1 VEGDTF
7 HYLSFYFFIEHSAMM
22 LKSIVMSEDDYASF
36 FRPAVLDSLRQ
47 VLKYY
52 SLDNASQII
61 YNGEN
66 DVAKLIGSNS
76 DDGLRGDMFTDGIFR
91 NKLFIVVEKE
101 DTPFNTGY
109 SNQRREPTERPVWL
123 TEEEKPMGLYPAFS
137 GVKVNVSVVASFNSS
152 KLADHYV
159 RRINRLRDNQMADMA
174 FSATVHLGVNNS
186 IIACMQD
193 IHALILKNE
202 PTTPEFGLWFNKYCR
217 VPFTTIS
224 NVAGKNKRLVV
235 PQRLDY
241 IGIQFSD
248 AEIQRARRGS
258 SSKFEAEFKYSFYFN
273 EFTNWEFFYPLD
285 VYQDEIPEKWIPIP
299 NEQFTRP
306 FNVRTAP
313 EVAWGLSNQTT
324 RQTEA
329 PYFLKLPKHDPWV
342 MARMPF
348 VQPIIQARLAVE
360 DVEGQELVNIFDIP
374 GFKWS
379 EQVKAYMLRRHKV
392 AFTQYATPFLIWVYS
407 NDLRILPTQ
416 LSMDETGSVTLSR
429 KPTMKNV
436 HHIVVTLDYSIRDY
450 TDDFWD
456 DLSKNPQDLNLL
468 PAIFPWYHWNK
479 LPQPWLNHINQ
490 IRKDI
495 DKGLGLPGDNPTRY
509 MMNLGLNS
517 YVLVEDKR

>member
-1 VEGDTF
+1 
-7 HYLSFYFFIEHSAMM
+7 MM
-22 LKSIVMSEDDYASF
+22 LKSMVMSEDDYASF

-52 SLDNASQII
+52 GLDNASQII

-66 DVAKLIGSNS
+66 DVTKLIGSNS
-76 DDGLRGDMFTDGIFR
+76 DDGLRGDMFTDGTFR
-91 NKLFIVVEKE
+91 NKLYIVVEKE

-123 TEEEKPMGLYPAFS
+123 TDDEEPMGLYPAFS

-159 RRINRLRDNQMADMA
+159 RRINRLRDNQVSDMA
-174 FSATVHLGVNNS
+174 FSAIVHLGVNNG
-186 IIACMQD
+186 ILACMQD

-202 PTTPEFGLWFNKYCR
+202 PTTPDFGTWFNKYCQ

-241 IGIQFSD
+241 IGIQWEG
-248 AEIQRARRGS
+248 AEIQRARKGS
-258 SSKFEAEFKYSFYFN
+258 TIGKYEVEMKYYFYFN

-285 VYQDEIPEKWIPIP
+285 VYQDEIPAKWIPIP

-306 FNVRTAP
+306 FNVRVAP
-313 EVAWGLSNQTT
+313 EVAWGLSNQIT
-324 RQTEA
+324 RQQEA
-329 PYFLKLPKHDPWV
+329 PYFMKLPKHDPWV
-342 MARMPF
+342 MKRVPF

-360 DVEGQELVNIFDIP
+360 NIENQELVNIFDIP
-374 GFKWS
+374 GFKWN

-392 AFTQYATPFLIWVYS
+392 AFTQFSTPFLIWVYS
-407 NDLRILPTQ
+407 NNLRILPTQ
-416 LSMDETGSVTLSR
+416 LSMDETGSVRLSR
-429 KPTMKNV
+429 LPTMKNV

-456 DLSKNPQDLNLL
+456 DLRKNPQDLSLL
-468 PAIFPWYHWNK
+468 PAIFPWYRWDL
-479 LPQPWLNHINQ
+479 LPEPWLANIPK

-509 MMNLGLNS
+509 MMNLGLNA
-517 YVLVEDKR
+517 YVLIEDKRK